1 MAAPGR
7 AYEELDHTA
16 DLRIALYG
24 ETLEALFA
32 NGALALFDLLVD
44 GESGGGGDTPWSLRV
59 EGDDLED
66 LLVRWLGEL
75 LYRFEVDGC
84 FVTAVE
90 ACRIGEPTE
99 GGRTLEARVR
109 GDRIEPGGVTLR
121 NEIKAVTYHRI
132 SVRPKDS
139 GWRAEVVFDV

>member
-90 ACRIGEPTE
+90 ACRIHGIDCIE
-99 GGRTLEARVR
+99 GGCPLMFCGRVDPVHRCMRWWLQRR
-109 GDRIEPGGVTLR
+109 GRVP
-121 NEIKAVTYHRI
+121 H
-132 SVRPKDS
+132 
-139 GWRAEVVFDV
+139 